1 MGQLNQPTNL
11 IDRVV
16 KLERGL
22 EAIRKLAGLTSAII
36 RRGGLTLL
44 DSSFIKM
51 VTSNGVEAMYF
62 GPDSNGKQRF
72 VLRREGGALLMYTA
86 GSAQFG
92 RDFWAMTDST
102 GNIIV
107 SDNAEVGVGLARP
120 WIPLPLY
127 AKFQSHSYE
136 DDPAL
141 GFRFSYMSIDTNRL
155 AGESTMWEG
164 RASVSHP
171 WVTVEGVWGSV
182 IDTPGTTYRLKF
194 NDTTVGTWTGS
205 TGPTT
210 SRVGRFDVSQFTGQ
224 DWVKITLTVSASGT
238 GAIACQVLGCYLM

>member
-107 SDNAEVGVGLARP
+107 SDNAEIGVGLARP

-127 AKFQSHSYE
+127 AKFLSHTYS
-136 DDPAL
+136 DNPGL
-141 GFRFSYMSIDTNRL
+141 GETYSTMTIDTAQL
-155 AGESTMWEG
+155 SGETILWEG

-171 WVTVEGVWGSV
+171 WVTIEGVWGAAVS
-182 IDTPGTTYRLKF
+182 TPSSTYRLKF
-194 NDTTVGTWTGS
+194 NDTTVGSWTGG

-210 SRVGRFDVSQFTGQ
+210 GRRGRFDVSQFTGQ
-224 DWVKITLTVSASGT
+224 DWVTVTLTASASGA